1 MPLNSDALRSFLA
14 VVDAGGMGAAA
25 ELLGQ
30 TASGVSRALSRLEE
44 ELGVTLLT
52 RTTRRM
58 ELTEEG
64 RLFQQKARAI
74 VAALEEAEECMRIRR
89 QQPSGTLRVD
99 ASAPVMLHCVVPRMA
114 EFRALYPEIQLELT
128 SNDRIVDL
136 VEHRT
141 DVALRAGALGDSSLH
156 ARLLRQSRLHVVA
169 SPAYLERQGRPRTV
183 AALDQHAL
191 LGFTQPESLNTWP
204 LRHPGGGNY
213 LARPTLAAS
222 SGETLRGLALAG
234 AGIACLSEFMLRDD
248 LASGRLLP
256 LLESADNGY
265 RQPLNA
271 VYYRNTQLARRIAC
285 FLDFLSE
292 QGEAPPLPGS
302 PRTPQRS
309 PLR

>member
-1 MPLNSDALRSFLA
+1 MSLNSDSLRTFLA

-44 ELGVTLLT
+44 DLDVTLLT

-74 VAALEEAEECMRIRR
+74 VAALDETEESLRIRS
-89 QQPSGTLRVD
+89 QQPAGTLRVD
-99 ASAPVMLHCVVPRMA
+99 ASAPVMLHCVAPHMA
-114 EFRALYPEIQLELT
+114 EFRERYPAIHLELT

-141 DVALRAGALGDSSLH
+141 DVALRAGPLSDSSLH
-156 ARLLRQSRLHVVA
+156 ARPLRFSRLHIVA
-169 SPAYLERQGRPRTV
+169 SPAYLEKHGRPRTV
-183 AALDQHAL
+183 ATLDKHAL

-204 LRHPGGGNY
+204 LRHAGSSSY
-213 LARPTLAAS
+213 MARPALAAS
-222 SGETLRGLALAG
+222 SGETLRSLALAG
-234 AGIACLSEFMLRDD
+234 AGIACMSEFMVRADID
-248 LASGRLLP
+248 QGLLIP

-265 RQPLNA
+265 RQPLHA

-292 QGEAPPLPGS
+292 KISS
-302 PRTPQRS
+302 P
-309 PLR
+309 